1 LKILKYG
8 TASHPGIDALK
19 ICLTFMAVSGI
30 FCNLRDIK
38 IRNYMNNREKKP
50 VMIIIIPVTVL
61 LLGLTGFTVS
71 LMVPQENLKSK
82 YSYKDFES
90 SKKCRSCHPGFYE
103 QWSQA
108 MMSQAYT
115 HIWDEIEY
123 FDLAVA
129 HARAKPEI
137 KDVVDGCNGC
147 HTPLAFMGGG
157 QFPPPRP
164 SEKSMANESV
174 SCEVCHLVQ
183 SAQTDPPYNFSYLI
197 KPGMTKYAG
206 RNPEIESPAH
216 KIVQNDF
223 FRTTEFCGNCH
234 NEKNPFGVW
243 VKSTQLEWK
252 EGPYS
257 KEDIRCQ
264 DCHMPKAEY
273 QYALMGK
280 SHEDARLHLFHGA
293 HDPGK
298 VRGTI
303 ELRIQPDIREAEPGE
318 TVVFTVALFNQKTGH
333 KFPTGSV
340 EDRIA
345 WLNVE
350 ATDAKG
356 KVFHLN
362 VDKKGFDGEEYTI
375 SGDYLAYQDMGV
387 PLNITD
393 FKGLQRDGIPAGNR
407 IFRMPYFDPEGR
419 MTIMQWNTAKL
430 GVDYRIGP
438 RAVKI
443 ENFTFRLPFDI
454 APGELKVKAQLNYQ
468 LLVKTV
474 ADFLKV
480 PEDESRIIPVNDHTT
495 YLTVL
500 P

>member
-1 LKILKYG
+1 M
-8 TASHPGIDALK
+8 S
-19 ICLTFMAVSGI
+19 S
-30 FCNLRDIK
+30 R
-38 IRNYMNNREKKP
+38 KKLP
-50 VMIIIIPVTVL
+50 VMILVIPIVSGLIVL
-61 LLGLTGFTVS
+61 TAFKLS
-71 LMVPQENLKSK
+71 LSKPQEDLKSK
-82 YSYKDFES
+82 YTYNDFES
-90 SKKCRSCHPGFYE
+90 AKKCRSCHPGFYE
-103 QWSQA
+103 QWTQA

-115 HIWDEIEY
+115 HEWDEIEY
-123 FDLAVA
+123 FTLAVA
-129 HARAKPEI
+129 HAKAKPEI

-147 HTPLAFMGGG
+147 HAPMAFMGGG
-157 QFPPPRP
+157 KFPPPRP

-174 SCEVCHLVQ
+174 SCEVCHLIQ
-183 SAQTDPPYNFSYLI
+183 SSQTDPPFNFSYLI

-206 RNPEIESPAH
+206 REPAMESPAH

-234 NEKNPFGVW
+234 NEKNPFGIW

-257 KEDIRCQ
+257 KEGIRCQ

-273 QYALMGK
+273 QFAIMGK
-280 SHEDARLHLFHGA
+280 PHNDTRLHLFHGA

-318 TVVFTVALFNQKTGH
+318 SIVFTVALFNQKTGH

-345 WLNVE
+345 WLQVE
-350 ATDAKG
+350 ATDSKG
-356 KVFHLN
+356 KVYHLN
-362 VDKKGFDGEEYTI
+362 VDKKGFEGEEYTI

-387 PLNITD
+387 PLGLAD
-393 FKGLQRDGIPAGNR
+393 FKGVQRDGIPSGNR

-419 MTIMQWNTAKL
+419 MTIMQWNTAKQ

-438 RAVKI
+438 RETKV
-443 ENFTFRLPFDI
+443 ENFTFRLPFDV
-454 APGELKVKAQLNYQ
+454 APGTMKVRAVLNYQ
-468 LLVKTV
+468 LLVKPV
-474 ADFLKV
+474 AELLKV
-480 PEDESRIIPVNDHTT
+480 PADESDIKVVNEHTT
-495 YLTVL
+495 TIQIL

>member
-1 LKILKYG
+1 MTKRKKPPVLAILLPVAIVFLLL
-8 TASHPGIDALK
+8 TA
-19 ICLTFMAVSGI
+19 F
-30 FCNLRDIK
+30 NIK
-38 IRNYMNNREKKP
+38 INAQQ
-50 VMIIIIPVTVL
+50 VD
-61 LLGLTGFTVS
+61 
-71 LMVPQENLKSK
+71 LKSK

-90 SKKCRSCHPGFYE
+90 AKKCRSCHPGMYE

-115 HIWDEIEY
+115 HQWDEIEY
-123 FDLAVA
+123 FNLAVA
-129 HARAKPEI
+129 QAKAKPEI

-174 SCEVCHLVQ
+174 SCEVCHLTQ
-183 SAQTDPPYNFSYLI
+183 SAQTDPPFNFSYLI
-197 KPGMTKYAG
+197 KPGMTKFAV
-206 RNPEIESPAH
+206 RTPAVESPAH
-216 KIVQNDF
+216 KIITNDF
-223 FRTTEFCGNCH
+223 FKTTEFCGNCH
-234 NEKNPFGVW
+234 NEKNPFDVW

-257 KEDIRCQ
+257 KENIRCQ
-264 DCHMPKAEY
+264 DCHMPKGGPFLNAIMTTPY
-273 QYALMGK
+273 DD
-280 SHEDARLHLFHGA
+280 SRLHLFHGA

-303 ELRIQPDIREAEPGE
+303 ELRIQPDIREAEPTE
-318 TVVFTVALFNQKTGH
+318 DIIFTVALFNQKTGH

-345 WLNVE
+345 WLQVE
-350 ATDAKG
+350 ATDSKG
-356 KVFHLN
+356 KVYHLN
-362 VDKKGFDGEEYTI
+362 VDKKGFEGEEYTI

-387 PLNITD
+387 PLGISD
-393 FKGLQRDGIPAGNR
+393 FKGVQRDGIPSGNR

-419 MTIMQWNTAKL
+419 MTIMQWNTGKL

-438 RAVKI
+438 RETKVEK
-443 ENFTFRLPFDI
+443 FTFRVPNDA
-454 APGELKVKAQLNYQ
+454 APGDMKVRAVLNYQ
-468 LLVKTV
+468 LLVKPV
-474 ADFLKV
+474 ADLLKV
-480 PEDESRIIPVNDHTT
+480 EPSESEIMEVNEHSTHVT
-495 YLTVL
+495 IL

>member
-1 LKILKYG
+1 
-8 TASHPGIDALK
+8 
-19 ICLTFMAVSGI
+19 M
-30 FCNLRDIK
+30 
-38 IRNYMNNREKKP
+38 
-50 VMIIIIPVTVL
+50 
-61 LLGLTGFTVS
+61 
-71 LMVPQENLKSK
+71 MVPQEDLKGK

-90 SKKCRSCHPGFYE
+90 AKKCRACHPGFYE
-103 QWSQA
+103 QWSQS
-108 MMSQAYT
+108 MMSQAFT
-115 HIWDEIEY
+115 HEWDEIEY

-129 HARAKPEI
+129 HSKAKPGI

-147 HTPLAFMGGG
+147 HTPLAFMGGPL
-157 QFPPPRP
+157 PPARP
-164 SEKSMANESV
+164 SENTMANESV
-174 SCEVCHLVQ
+174 SCEVCHLIQ
-183 SAQTDPPYNFSYLI
+183 SAQSDPPFNFSYLI
-197 KPGMTKYAG
+197 KPGMTKYSS
-206 RNPEIESPAH
+206 RVNETESPAH
-216 KIVQNDF
+216 GIVATDF

-252 EGPYS
+252 EGPYA
-257 KEDIRCQ
+257 KEGIRCQ
-264 DCHMPKAEY
+264 DCHMPKAGY

-280 SHEDARLHLFHGA
+280 LYSDARLHLFHGA

-318 TVVFTVALFNQKTGH
+318 TIVFSVALFNQKTGH

-350 ATDAKG
+350 AIDSKG
-356 KVFHLN
+356 KTYHLN
-362 VDKKGFDGEEYTI
+362 VDKKGFEGEEFTI
-375 SGDYLAYQDMGV
+375 SGDHLAYQDMGV
-387 PLNITD
+387 PLNIPD
-393 FKGLQRDGIPAGNR
+393 FKGIQRDGIPAGNR

-438 RAVKI
+438 RAVVMEK
-443 ENFTFRLPFDI
+443 FTFRMPFDI
-454 APGELKVKAQLNYQ
+454 APGKLTVKAQLNYQ
-468 LLVKTV
+468 LLVKPV

-480 PEDESRIIPVNDHTT
+480 PEDESRIIEVNDHST
-495 YLTVL
+495 YLTIL

>member
-1 LKILKYG
+1 MSKQK
-8 TASHPGIDALK
+8 
-19 ICLTFMAVSGI
+19 
-30 FCNLRDIK
+30 
-38 IRNYMNNREKKP
+38 
-50 VMIIIIPVTVL
+50 IPVNLIFFIPAAAILIMLYAFTLKL
-61 LLGLTGFTVS
+61 LT
-71 LMVPQENLKSK
+71 PQEDLKSK

-90 SKKCRSCHPGFYE
+90 ARKCRSCHPGIYE

-115 HIWDEIEY
+115 HHWDEIEY
-123 FDLAVA
+123 FDLAVKHSA
-129 HARAKPEI
+129 ANPEI

-147 HTPLAFMGGG
+147 HAPLAFMGGKE
-157 QFPPPRP
+157 FPPPRP
-164 SEKSMANESV
+164 EAKSMANESV
-174 SCEVCHLVQ
+174 SCEVCHLIQ

-197 KPGMTKYAG
+197 EPGMTKYA
-206 RNPEIESPAH
+206 RRTPAVESPAH
-216 KIVQNDF
+216 KIVTSEF

-257 KEDIRCQ
+257 KEGVHCQ
-264 DCHMPKAEY
+264 DCHMPKGGPFLN
-273 QYALMGK
+273 ALMAK
-280 SHEDARLHLFHGA
+280 PYEDARLHLFHGA

-303 ELRIQPDIREAEPGE
+303 ELRIHPDIREAEPGE
-318 TVVFTVALFNQKTGH
+318 SIIFTVALFNQKTGH

-345 WLNVE
+345 WLQVE
-350 ATDAKG
+350 ATDSKG
-356 KVFHLN
+356 KVYHLD
-362 VDKKGFDGEEYTI
+362 VDKKGFEGEEYTI
-375 SGDYLAYQDMGV
+375 SGDYLAYQDMGL
-387 PLNITD
+387 PLGQSD
-393 FKGLQRDGIPAGNR
+393 FKGVQRDGIPSGNR

-438 RAVKI
+438 RETKV
-443 ENFTFRLPFDI
+443 ENLTFRIPFDV
-454 APGELKVKAQLNYQ
+454 APGEMKVKAVLNYQ
-468 LLVKTV
+468 LLVKPV

-480 PEDESRIIPVNDHTT
+480 PEDESEIKVVNEHFTT
-495 YLTVL
+495 VQIL

>member
-1 LKILKYG
+1 MSTRKESQLMIL
-8 TASHPGIDALK
+8 
-19 ICLTFMAVSGI
+19 V
-30 FCNLRDIK
+30 
-38 IRNYMNNREKKP
+38 
-50 VMIIIIPVTVL
+50 IPVALVL
-61 LLGLTGFTVS
+61 LMLTAFTIS
-71 LMVPQENLKSK
+71 LMAPQEDLKSK

-90 SKKCRSCHPGFYE
+90 AKKCRSCHPGIYE

-115 HIWDEIEY
+115 HNWDEVEY
-123 FDLAVA
+123 FDLAVP
-129 HARAKPEI
+129 HAKAKPEI

-147 HTPLAFMGGG
+147 HTPIAFMGSG

-174 SCEVCHLVQ
+174 SCEVCHLIQAAQ
-183 SAQTDPPYNFSYLI
+183 SDPPFNFSYLI

-206 RNPEIESPAH
+206 RTPSVESPAH
-216 KIVQNDF
+216 KIVTNEF

-234 NEKNPFGVW
+234 NEKNPWGVW

-252 EGPYS
+252 EGPYALAGVV
-257 KEDIRCQ
+257 CQ
-264 DCHMPKAEY
+264 DCHMPKGGPFLN
-273 QYALMGK
+273 ALMA
-280 SHEDARLHLFHGA
+280 SPYDDSRLHLFHGA

-303 ELRIQPDIREAEPGE
+303 ELRIQPDIREAEPTE
-318 TVVFTVALFNQKTGH
+318 DIIFTVALFNQKTGH

-345 WLNVE
+345 WLQVE

-356 KVFHLN
+356 KVYHLN
-362 VDKKGFDGEEYTI
+362 VDNKGFDGEEFTI

-387 PLNITD
+387 PLGISE
-393 FKGLQRDGIPAGNR
+393 FKGVQRDGIPSGNR
-407 IFRMPYFDPEGR
+407 IFRIPYFDPEGR
-419 MTIMQWNTAKL
+419 MTMMQWNTAKL

-438 RAVKI
+438 RETKVEK
-443 ENFTFRLPFDI
+443 FTFRVPND
-454 APGELKVKAQLNYQ
+454 AAAGEMKVRAVLNYQ
-468 LLVKTV
+468 LLVKPV

-480 PEDESRIIPVNDHTT
+480 QPSESEIMEVNEHTT
-495 YLTVL
+495 YVTIL